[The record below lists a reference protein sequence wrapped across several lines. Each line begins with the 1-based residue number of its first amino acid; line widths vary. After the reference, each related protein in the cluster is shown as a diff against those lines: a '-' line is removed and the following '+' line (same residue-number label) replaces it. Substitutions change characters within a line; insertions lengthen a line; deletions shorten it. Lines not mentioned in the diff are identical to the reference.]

1 LADRHHYRDSQLKA
15 ITNMNRKTPNWQP
28 VSALPMLAS
37 LIDGIVADT
46 SAQWETLQPAR
57 AKPHVLDSALVE
69 RIERVYSEQLDT
81 SDLLKE
87 QLSRWRQG
95 PLSPKQSNEV
105 ARLEGQVVTLR
116 ANLTNVLDLVG
127 EVKDHTID
135 KILEKD
141 GLALGLEVLLGKHR
155 L

>member
-1 LADRHHYRDSQLKA
+1 
-15 ITNMNRKTPNWQP
+15 MNRDTPSWQP
-28 VSALPMLAS
+28 IGALPMIAS
-37 LIDGIVADT
+37 FIDGMVSDT
-46 SAQWETLQPAR
+46 TAQWETLQPAR

-69 RIERVYSEQLDT
+69 RIERAYSEQLDT
-81 SDLLKE
+81 SALFLE

-95 PLSPKQSNEV
+95 PLSAEQSNEV
-105 ARLEGQVVTLR
+105 TRLEGQVAILR
-116 ANLTNVLDLVG
+116 ANLTNILDLAA

-141 GLALGLEVLLGKHR
+141 DLALGLDVLLGKHR